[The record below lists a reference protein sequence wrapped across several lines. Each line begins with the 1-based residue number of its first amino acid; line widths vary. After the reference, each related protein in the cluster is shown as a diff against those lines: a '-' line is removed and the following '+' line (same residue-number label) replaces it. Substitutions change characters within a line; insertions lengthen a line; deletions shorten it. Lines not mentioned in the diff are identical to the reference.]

1 MTIGD
6 LLALALEHGVVVE
19 GITLDGIAVVRLPT
33 NATKHDRLIAQ
44 RLCQRADEIAETLVD
59 DALAE
64 LFRVHGETSG

>member
-1 MTIGD
+1 MTIAD

-33 NATKHDRLIAQ
+33 NATKHDHLIAQ
-44 RLCQRADEIAETLVD
+44 RLGQRSDEIVGTLVD

>member
-1 MTIGD
+1 VTIHD
-6 LLALALEHGVVVE
+6 LLALALDHGVIVA
-19 GITLDGIAVVRLPT
+19 GITTDGIAVIRLPT

-59 DALAE
+59 DALGE